1 MLSEGQLRE
10 FGDNGYLVLP
20 GVVPERLLA
29 PVDAEIDALV
39 AQSPPPADAVSNHS
53 YTRPPGQLPASD
65 AALRDSP
72 AIRLAEAL
80 VTPRTLDHDLH
91 HIQ

>member
-29 PVDAEIDALV
+29 PFDAENECAGSPEPALT
-39 AQSPPPADAVSNHS
+39 AGAVSNHS

-65 AALRDSP
+65 AALR
-72 AIRLAEAL
+72 
-80 VTPRTLDHDLH
+80 TP
-91 HIQ
+91 QPSGWPKPW